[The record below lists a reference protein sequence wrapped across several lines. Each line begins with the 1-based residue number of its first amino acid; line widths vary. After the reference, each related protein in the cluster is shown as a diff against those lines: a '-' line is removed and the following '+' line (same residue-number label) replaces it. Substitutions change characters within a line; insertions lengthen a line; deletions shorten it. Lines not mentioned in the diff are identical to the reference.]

1 MNVSIFTPT
10 PQFANDLCDV
20 VRIFWGGAA
29 FSVNE
34 PGGDVTINHT
44 EQVRDGVRFCR
55 MEMAGAYSFQ

>member
-29 FSVNE
+29 FFINE
-34 PGGDVTINHT
+34 SGQFHDMIFLIVGAGDFIGSSGNFKSN
-44 EQVRDGVRFCR
+44 DGH
-55 MEMAGAYSFQ
+55 